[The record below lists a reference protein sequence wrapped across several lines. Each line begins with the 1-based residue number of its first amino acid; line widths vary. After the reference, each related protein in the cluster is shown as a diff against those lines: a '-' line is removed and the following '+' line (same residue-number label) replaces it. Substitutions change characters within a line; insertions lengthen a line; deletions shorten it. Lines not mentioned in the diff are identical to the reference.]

1 MIWRSIPLAR
11 KVCMAETLLQI
22 RDLHVAVGDKEIIR
36 GIDLDIDRGSVHALM
51 GPNGSG
57 KSTLSLALMGHPKYV
72 ITKGHIRFQGRS
84 IIDMAPHERSLLGMF
99 LCFQYPSAVPGVS
112 VANFLRNCLI
122 ARHKNAAPLT
132 PKEFKSL
139 LDDACARLKMDPET
153 LRRYVNDGFSGGEK
167 KRLEML
173 QALVLRPALSIL
185 DETDSGLDIDALRII
200 AEGIEAQRSP
210 DRSVL
215 LITHYQR
222 ILNYVKPDVV
232 HVLVRGKIAKEG
244 GPELAHELEARG
256 YDPLIKELVEA

>member
-1 MIWRSIPLAR
+1 
-11 KVCMAETLLQI
+11 MAEKLLEI

-36 GIDLDIDRGSVHALM
+36 GIDLDIERGTVHALM

-57 KSTLSLALMGHPKYV
+57 KSTLSLALMGHPKYA
-72 ITKGHIRFQGRS
+72 ITKGEVRFKGQNLL
-84 IIDMAPHERSLLGMF
+84 ALPPNERSLLGIF

-112 VANFLRNCLI
+112 VANFLRNTLM
-122 ARHKNAAPLT
+122 ARHKGNAPLT
-132 PKEFKSL
+132 PAKFKKL
-139 LDDACARLKMDPET
+139 LDDGIAK
-153 LRRYVNDGFSGGEK
+153 LRMEPSVLGRYVNDGFSGGEK

-173 QALVLRPALSIL
+173 QALVLQPDLAIL

-200 AEGIEAQRSP
+200 AQGIEAQRGP
-210 DRSVL
+210 ERSIL

-232 HVLVRGKIAKEG
+232 HVLVRGKIVKRG
-244 GPELAHELEARG
+244 GPELAVDLEARG